1 MTAGAPIAWSWKN
14 AAYGVSLALP
24 ATIGSVLD
32 PSLGVPLAVGVLPAA
47 ALGLRSTRRERAM
60 VVVVGALAGFSIFL
74 GAVVAPW
81 PALAVVALF
90 ILCVVVA
97 VMASNPARRL
107 APLALMLGLPLVG
120 AGFSEG
126 SWDRG
131 LAAALLILG
140 GSVYAWVVSLLWPA
154 GRPVARPS
162 RAPASRTA
170 MVVYGVQIGLAGAV
184 GAALGFAW
192 GVDHP
197 GWAATAALLVSRPD
211 RRQLDSRGRGRVISV
226 TGGAI
231 LACGVAAVSPASAVI
246 AVVVLVILAVG
257 TGTVGSRWYV
267 FPFFSTTIVLSMLL
281 LGETEPPAH
290 WFLERVGLTLV
301 GVALALGAAWFVPR
315 AARAVGVGRADAGRR
330 R

>member
-1 MTAGAPIAWSWKN
+1 VTARAPIAWSWRN
-14 AAYGVSLALP
+14 AAYGASLALP
-24 ATIGSVLD
+24 ATIGTVFD

-74 GAVVAPW
+74 GAVLAPC
-81 PALAVVALF
+81 PVLAVVALF
-90 ILCVVVA
+90 GLCVVVA

-107 APLALMLGLPLVG
+107 APLALVLGLPLVG

-131 LAAALLILG
+131 LAAAVLIVG
-140 GSVYAWVVSLLWPA
+140 GSAYAWLVSLLWPA
-154 GRPVARPS
+154 GHAITRTP
-162 RAPASRTA
+162 RAAASRTSMA
-170 MVVYGVQIGLAGAV
+170 VYGIQIGLAGAI

-192 GVDHP
+192 GADHP
-197 GWAATAALLVSRPD
+197 GWAATSALLVSRPD
-211 RRQLDSRGRGRVISV
+211 HRQLDARGWGRAVSV

-231 LACGVAAVSPASAVI
+231 LACGVAAVSPAAAVI
-246 AVVVLVILAVG
+246 AVVVLVILALA
-257 TGTVGSRWYV
+257 TGTSGSRWYV

-281 LGETEPPAH
+281 IGETEPAVH

-301 GVALALGAAWFVPR
+301 GVALALAAAWLVPTV
-315 AARAVGVGRADAGRR
+315 ARAVGVGEVNADRGR
-330 R
+330 